1 MPKMHYKRAIM
12 SDKEVERK
20 VAMLAK
26 CREFVPSVVP
36 IVTKPLVLPKPTP
49 SVPSVPSVPSESS
62 ITQYLPAKIITFN

>member
-1 MPKMHYKRAIM
+1 M

-36 IVTKPLVLPKPTP
+36 IVTKPLVLPKPKP
-49 SVPSVPSVPSESS
+49 EPIAVPAVPAVSS
-62 ITQYLPAKIITFN
+62 IPRTLPPTIVTFN